1 MDCIFCKIINNEIP
15 SYTLYED
22 NLVKVFLDVS
32 PNTNGHCLI
41 VPKKHFTNLVD
52 IDLETLNHINKI
64 SKEMYKILKEKLN
77 CEGLTLIQNNDYGQE
92 IRHFHIHLVPRY
104 ENDLLNHEYNKELL
118 IDIKEVFEQLELEY
132 DDQLIITRKFTL
144 DGKNS
149 IKVNGQTVNVSMLKK
164 ITSGLVDVHGQ
175 SEHFHLLKT
184 R

>member
-22 NLVKVFLDVS
+22 DLVKVFLDVS

-41 VPKKHFTNLVD
+41 IPKKHFTNLVD

-92 IRHFHIHLVPRY
+92 VKHYHLHLVPRY
-104 ENDLLNHEYNKELL
+104 SHDLLNHNYNKELL
-118 IDIKEVFEQLELEY
+118 KEISEIAKTIKGE
-132 DDQLIITRKFTL
+132 
-144 DGKNS
+144 
-149 IKVNGQTVNVSMLKK
+149 
-164 ITSGLVDVHGQ
+164 
-175 SEHFHLLKT
+175 
-184 R
+184 